1 MWNNLSERW
10 QEYFIKQLH
19 LTASMSK
26 DENTQVG
33 ALIIDTYDKVVVS
46 SGWND
51 LPRGVKHTKERNSRP
66 LKYQFTHTA
75 INNTLHTNRTTP

>member
-1 MWNNLSERW
+1 MWNHLSERW

-33 ALIIDTYDKVVVS
+33 ALIIDTYDKVVISDYFV
-46 SGWND
+46 NVD
-51 LPRGVKHTKERNSRP
+51 
-66 LKYQFTHTA
+66 
-75 INNTLHTNRTTP
+75 

>member
-1 MWNNLSERW
+1 MWNNLSERC

-33 ALIIDTYDKVVVS
+33 ALIIDTYDKVVISDYFV
-46 SGWND
+46 D
-51 LPRGVKHTKERNSRP
+51 VD
-66 LKYQFTHTA
+66 
-75 INNTLHTNRTTP
+75 

>member
-10 QEYFIKQLH
+10 QEYFIRQLH

-51 LPRGVKHTKERNSRP
+51 LPRGLSIQKSVTQDHLNTNSHLMQKCR
-66 LKYQFTHTA
+66 A
-75 INNTLHTNRTTP
+75 